1 MSFVALVSSVIGA
14 LVVLYGNHSLQR
26 RLIQRLREAD
36 DLKDSLYEL
45 VALAST
51 YWTLADENSSRPGLE
66 GRIVAAQ
73 QVVLSK
79 CREMGRHSRK
89 LRRWHQDTE
98 PRRLDLIDALS
109 GGCFQGGVTW
119 APEPGRVARVG
130 RIVGEL
136 VTSLNRAC

>member
-1 MSFVALVSSVIGA
+1 MSFVAFVSSLVGA
-14 LVVLYGNHSLQR
+14 LVVLYGNYRLQR

-36 DLKDSLYEL
+36 DLKQSLYDL

-51 YWTLADENSSRPGLE
+51 YWTLADEGPSRRSLE

-79 CREMGRHSRK
+79 CREMRRHSRK
-89 LRRWHQDTE
+89 LRRWHEDTE
-98 PRRLDLIDALS
+98 DRRLDLIDALS
-109 GGCFQGGVTW
+109 GGCFQGDTW
-119 APEPGRVARVG
+119 EAEPGRVARVG
-130 RIVGEL
+130 RVVGEL